1 MIKKVN
7 KFVMISNKNNNE
19 TILDTEEELNSRIE
33 MFKEIGITEDNFT
46 ILTREFEIEVADK
59 NEKEY
64 EICDL
69 NKGMFSDNKIVFAKT
84 PLEACKK
91 YIKSIG
97 EDKKIKRDMTNS
109 GRLVVRNNRAS
120 YVYHVI

>member
-7 KFVMISNKNNNE
+7 KFVIISNKNNNE
-19 TILDTEEELNSRIE
+19 TILDTEEELNNRIE

-46 ILTREFEIEVADK
+46 IITREFEIEVADK

-64 EICDL
+64 EVCDL
-69 NKGMFSDNKIVFAKT
+69 HKGMFDKNIIVFAKT

-97 EDKKIKRDMTNS
+97 EDKKIERDMMNR

-120 YVYHVI
+120 YVYNVI

>member
-19 TILDTEEELNSRIE
+19 TILDTEEELNNRIE

-46 ILTREFEIEVADK
+46 IITREFEIEVADK

-64 EICDL
+64 EVCDL
-69 NKGMFSDNKIVFAKT
+69 HKGMFDKNIIVFAKT

-97 EDKKIKRDMTNS
+97 EDKKIERDMMNR

-120 YVYHVI
+120 YVYNVI

>member
-7 KFVMISNKNNNE
+7 KFVIVSNKNNNE
-19 TILDTEEELNSRIE
+19 TILDTEEELNNHIE
-33 MFKEIGITEDNFT
+33 ILKEFGITEDNFT
-46 ILTREFEIEVADK
+46 IITREFEIEVADK

-69 NKGMFSDNKIVFAKT
+69 HKGMFDKNTVVFAKS
-84 PLEACKK
+84 PLEACIK

-109 GRLVVRNNRAS
+109 GRLVVRSNRAS

>member
-19 TILDTEEELNSRIE
+19 TILDTEEELNNNIE
-33 MFKEIGITEDNFT
+33 MLKEFGIAEDNYT
-46 ILTREFEIEVADK
+46 IITREFEIEVADK

-69 NKGMFSDNKIVFAKT
+69 NKGMFDKNTIIFAKS

-91 YIKSIG
+91 YIRSIG

-109 GRLVVRNNRAS
+109 GRLVVRNNRSS

>member
-7 KFVMISNKNNNE
+7 KFIMISNKNNNE
-19 TILDTEEELNSRIE
+19 TILDTEKDLNNRIE

-46 ILTREFEIEVADK
+46 IITREFEIEVADK

-69 NKGMFSDNKIVFAKT
+69 NKGMFDKNIIVFAKN
-84 PLEACKK
+84 PLEACRR

-97 EDKKIKRDMTNS
+97 EDKKVKRDMTNS